1 MLELRLCKLNRED
14 SNIMRTPQFSAE
26 TLKSFFQEH
35 IIGTMQQL
43 KETLGTSVDM
53 TVYRKL
59 RQLSY
64 LTSYSH
70 QGKYYTLEELA
81 DFDAFGLWHFDV
93 ARFSKKGTLLQTSQ
107 ALIDKSENGCSLV
120 ELRSL
125 VGVDVKETVLQLQRQ
140 HRIYREEI
148 SGRYVYFSSDPK
160 HRRGQH
166 LMRLEEKPPMGAAG
180 RHDALAHEVR
190 ASIILFFSVL
200 DERQRRLYAGLE
212 SLRQGRG
219 GDSTISRLLNIDNHT
234 VARGRRELLERDQ
247 EIGRI
252 RKKGGGRRPI
262 KKNAADH

>member
-1 MLELRLCKLNRED
+1 
-14 SNIMRTPQFSAE
+14 MRTPQFSVEA
-26 TLKSFFQEH
+26 LKSFFHEH
-35 IIGTMQQL
+35 VIGTMPQL

-93 ARFSKKGTLLQTSQ
+93 ARFSKNGTLLQTSQ
-107 ALIDKSENGCSLV
+107 TLIDKAENGYSLV

-140 HRIYREEI
+140 HRIHREEI
-148 SGRYVYFSSDPK
+148 AGRYVYFSADPK
-160 HRRGQH
+160 RRRQQH
-166 LMRLEEKPPMGAAG
+166 LARLEEKPPLGAAG

-247 EIGRI
+247 EIGRV

-262 KKNAADH
+262 KKNSADH

>member
-1 MLELRLCKLNRED
+1 
-14 SNIMRTPQFSAE
+14 MRTPRFSADA
-26 TLKSFFQEH
+26 LRSFFAS
-35 IIGTMQQL
+35 ILSAPCSSSRLI
-43 KETLGTSVDM
+43 LGTSVDM

-70 QGKYYTLEELA
+70 QGKYYTLKELA
-81 DFDAFGLWHFDV
+81 DFDAYGLWHFDD
-93 ARFSKKGTLLQTSQ
+93 ARFSQKGTLIQTAQS
-107 ALIDKSENGCSLV
+107 LIDKSGNGYSLA

-125 VGVDVKETVLQLQRQ
+125 LGVDVKETLLQLYRQ

-148 SGRYVYFSSDPK
+148 AGRYVYFSSDPE
-160 HRRGQH
+160 RRRRQH
-166 LMRLEEKPPMGAAG
+166 LLRLEEKPPLGAAG

-190 ASIILFFSVL
+190 AAILLFFSVL

-219 GDSTISRLLNIDNHT
+219 GDRVISRLLNIDNHT
-234 VARGRRELLERDQ
+234 VARGRRELLARDLEIERV
-247 EIGRI
+247 
-252 RKKGGGRRPI
+252 RKKGGGRRSV

>member
-1 MLELRLCKLNRED
+1 MLESRLCSPDMED
-14 SNIMRTPQFSAE
+14 SNIMRTPQFSVEA
-26 TLKSFFQEH
+26 LQSFFREH
-35 IIGTMQQL
+35 IIGTMPQL

-64 LTSYSH
+64 ITSYSH

-81 DFDAFGLWHFDV
+81 DFNSYGLWRFDV
-93 ARFSKKGTLLQTSQ
+93 ARFSKKGTLLETAQ
-107 ALIDKSENGCSLV
+107 ALIDKSENGYALA

-125 VGVDVKETVLQLQRQ
+125 VGVDVKETMLQLQRQ

-148 SGRYVYFSSDPK
+148 AGRYVYFSSDPK
-160 HRRGQH
+160 RRRQQH
-166 LMRLEEKPPMGAAG
+166 LMRLEEKPPLGAAG
-180 RHDALAHEVR
+180 SRDALAHEVS
-190 ASIILFFSVL
+190 AAIILFFSIL

>member
-1 MLELRLCKLNRED
+1 
-14 SNIMRTPQFSAE
+14 MRTPQFSVE
-26 TLKSFFQEH
+26 TLESFFHEH

-107 ALIDKSENGCSLV
+107 ALIDKSENGYSLV

-125 VGVDVKETVLQLQRQ
+125 VGIDVKETVLQLQRQ
-140 HRIYREEI
+140 HRIYRENI
-148 SGRYVYFSSDPK
+148 AGRYVYFSSDPK
-160 HRRGQH
+160 RRRGQDM
-166 LMRLEEKPPMGAAG
+166 MRLPMKFAPRSSFSSAFWTNGNAVCTLVWNHSAKAAAETVPFPACSISTTILLPV
-180 RHDALAHEVR
+180 DA
-190 ASIILFFSVL
+190 AS
-200 DERQRRLYAGLE
+200 
-212 SLRQGRG
+212 
-219 GDSTISRLLNIDNHT
+219 
-234 VARGRRELLERDQ
+234 
-247 EIGRI
+247 
-252 RKKGGGRRPI
+252 
-262 KKNAADH
+262 